1 MERIAVTTAG
11 GRALDAVVNGP
22 KGGDLVLDHHG
33 TPGSC
38 RPLGLQIQAAAE
50 RGLRL
55 ARGRDVASAS
65 ADAEAILD
73 AVGAESCFVTGAS
86 GGGPHALACAALLGY
101 RVRAVATIA
110 GVAPHD
116 AKDLDWTAGM
126 GAENVEELAAA
137 RDGEDVLGTWLATE
151 GAAFAQVTGPQLS
164 DALGDLVDDV
174 DRRALTPEVA
184 DEVAAEIREGLA
196 PGLDG
201 WLDDD
206 LAFVRSWGFDLGAI
220 RVPVT
225 VWQGGQDRMVPQSH
239 GRWLAA
245 NVSGATARFDDAHG
259 HISLLTEGYGEVLDD
274 LLGRG

>member
-1 MERIAVTTAG
+1 
-11 GRALDAVVNGP
+11 
-22 KGGDLVLDHHG
+22 
-33 TPGSC
+33 
-38 RPLGLQIQAAAE
+38 
-50 RGLRL
+50 
-55 ARGRDVASAS
+55 
-65 ADAEAILD
+65 
-73 AVGAESCFVTGAS
+73 
-86 GGGPHALACAALLGY
+86 
-101 RVRAVATIA
+101 
-110 GVAPHD
+110 
-116 AKDLDWTAGM
+116 
-126 GAENVEELAAA
+126 
-137 RDGEDVLGTWLATE
+137 VLGTWLATE

-164 DALGDLVDDV
+164 DALGDLVDEV

-245 NVSGATARFDDAHG
+245 NVPGATVRFDDAHG